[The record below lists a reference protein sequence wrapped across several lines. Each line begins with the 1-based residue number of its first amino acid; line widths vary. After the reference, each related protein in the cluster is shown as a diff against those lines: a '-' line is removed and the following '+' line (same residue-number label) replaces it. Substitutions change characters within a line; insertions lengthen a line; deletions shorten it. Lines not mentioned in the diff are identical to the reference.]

1 MVRPK
6 PLQLPVFPFL
16 LPLFFV
22 FHGYVE
28 NVSYISLRNCLG
40 LLLSYLLIAAV
51 LFLLLYLL
59 YRDAKKAAL
68 AVAALQAVSFFF
80 GPVQDLLDHY
90 AGFLDKY
97 VILLPALA
105 ILLVLWMTWLKK
117 TSRRLTTMV
126 LFINVL
132 LLLYLFFD
140 GAQVLFSGDAH
151 RQRLQVATPFL
162 QPVPP
167 CDTCRYPDVYLLLM
181 DEYAATASLNKWFNY
196 DNSSLDSFLH
206 DNRFRVQTRS
216 HSNYNFTPFSMAS
229 ILNMS
234 YLEGLPADKAVTIY
248 DYAACDNLVQNS
260 SVVRQFINGGYDI
273 INYSIFD
280 LANKP
285 SALNLHFL
293 PLKANRISGQTLW
306 SRLRRDFK
314 INTAVL
320 PLQAVKDQAYQLRDD
335 NLRFIDQVE
344 KQSQTASARP
354 RFIYAHL
361 EMPHYPHFYD
371 RNGRLKEPG
380 QLDRSISAYLDYL
393 PYTNGMIKKMV
404 TAIRQNSHDSAIII
418 LMGDHGV
425 RYAAPGDPGYL
436 HDFENLNAV
445 FFPDGDYH
453 LWYDSISG
461 VNQFRV
467 VLNKL
472 FRQKLPLL
480 RDSVIL
486 LRDSP

>member
-1 MVRPK
+1 MARPG
-6 PLQLPVFPFL
+6 PLEIPLFPFL

-28 NVSYISLRNCLG
+28 NVSYITPRSCLG
-40 LLLSYLLIAAV
+40 LLLTYLLIAGV

-68 AVAALQAVSFFF
+68 ALVALQAVSFFF
-80 GPVQDLLDHY
+80 GPVQDLLAHY

-97 VILLPALA
+97 MILLPALA
-105 ILLVLWMTWLKK
+105 ILLIIWMTWLKK
-117 TSRRLTTMV
+117 TTRRLTTMV

-132 LLLYLFFD
+132 LLLYFLFD

-151 RQRLQVATPFL
+151 RQRLKVATPSQ

-167 CDTCRYPDVYLLLM
+167 CVTCRYPDVYLLLM

-196 DNSSLDSFLH
+196 DNSSLDSFLR
-206 DNRFRVQTRS
+206 DNRFRVQPRS

-234 YLEGLPADKAVTIY
+234 YLKGLPAGNAVSIY
-248 DYAACDNLVQNS
+248 DYAACDNLVQSS
-260 SVVRQFINGGYDI
+260 SVVKQFAAAGYDI

-285 SALNLHFL
+285 SEVNLHFL
-293 PLKANRISGQTLW
+293 PLRANRISGQTLW
-306 SRLRRDFK
+306 SRLRRDLK
-314 INTAVL
+314 INPAAL
-320 PLQAVKDQAYQLRDD
+320 PLQAVKGQAYQLRDD
-335 NLRFIDQVE
+335 NLRFIDEVE
-344 KQSQTASARP
+344 KQSQTPSVCP

-371 RNGRLKEPG
+371 RNGKLKEPG
-380 QLDRSISAYLDYL
+380 QLDRTIGAYLDYL
-393 PYTNGMIKKMV
+393 PYTNGMIKKMI
-404 TAIRQNSHDSAIII
+404 TAIRQNSHDSAVII

-425 RYAAPGDPGYL
+425 RYAAPGDPAEL

-445 FFPDGDYH
+445 FFPDEDYKT
-453 LWYDSISG
+453 LYDSISG
-461 VNQFRV
+461 VNQFRI

-472 FRQKLPLL
+472 FRQKFPLL
-480 RDSVIL
+480 KDSVIF